1 MSSEVMIDTNIIA
14 YAASRAAED
23 ARKAAHARDLIKK
36 LDFAIS
42 GQILQE
48 FYVTVTRKMRV
59 RLSHEEALDWLD
71 LLNELPCVG
80 IDPSLVRR
88 GAVIAE
94 TNRISY
100 WDGAVIAA
108 AERSG
113 ASILY
118 TEDLNHNQLY
128 GAVRVLNPFL
138 EN

>member
-1 MSSEVMIDTNIIA
+1 MIDTNIIA

>member
-59 RLSHEEALDWLD
+59 RLSHEEALDWL
-71 LLNELPCVG
+71 ELPCVG